1 MASVDDLRTH
11 LYELCSALKHHK
23 EVIRD
28 LENATREVQGQLN
41 ALLDPITRLPIEL
54 SSDIFLRCLPS
65 TASSTS
71 HTAPLLL
78 VRICHS
84 WREIAHSTPALWA
97 AMCIESP
104 SRRGSDKHFDSWL
117 NYAQHLPL
125 AVHPRNPAR
134 RGRCHGLGKAT
145 CTPLAESCARPAL
158 RRRAQKDHCA
168 IC

>member
-1 MASVDDLRTH
+1 MASVDDFRERLD
-11 LYELCSALKHHK
+11 ELAAALEHHK

-28 LENATREVQGQLN
+28 LENATREVQGKLN
-41 ALLDPITRLPIEL
+41 ALLDPNIRLPIEL

-65 TASSTS
+65 TASSAS
-71 HTAPLLL
+71 HIAPLLL

-125 AVHPRNPAR
+125 S
-134 RGRCHGLGKAT
+134 L
-145 CTPLAESCARPAL
+145 S
-158 RRRAQKDHCA
+158 
-168 IC
+168 I